1 MKKTKT
7 LIYYRV
13 HGKQRY
19 SIYREYPDEIF
30 GVLYYTLWN
39 NNTYLG
45 NSESDT
51 ALINVIDDCI
61 NLIDKVNENKY

>member
-1 MKKTKT
+1 MKTAKT

-13 HGKQRY
+13 RGKQRY
-19 SIYREYPDEIF
+19 SIYREYPDNIF
-30 GVLYYTLWN
+30 CGVYYTLWN
-39 NNTYLG
+39 NKTYLG

-51 ALINVIDDCI
+51 ALINVINDCI